1 MVVLLVVLMVLISC
15 KIQNLKLVT
24 NFFKVNHLFSSIT
37 DFNRSLLGFSWGGG
51 GVAGAP
57 DGVDG
62 LQVIPYFF
70 CFHLFFISYLSI
82 FSGSEFNNS
91 DISTSD

>member
-1 MVVLLVVLMVLISC
+1 MVLMSC

-37 DFNRSLLGFSWGGG
+37 DFNRSLLGFSWGGDADG
-51 GVAGAP
+51 GGA
-57 DGVDG
+57 DAVDI
-62 LQVIPYFF
+62 LQLIPYFF

-91 DISTSD
+91 DMSWSDWSD